1 MSFKN
6 EYINY
11 SKYKANDSIP
21 INKYIGE
28 QESGIVNLLAGAI
41 GGSIQLL
48 IAPTGSGKTN
58 STINILKRYKI
69 KSIFIVPNATNV
81 EQIMNE
87 YDIPGAYGDL
97 SAEDQLSKGDV
108 VVMTWDKFEQIKN
121 IDLSEYIA
129 VVDEIHQTFTDM
141 YREKKIKGLYNNLSK
156 CKGRIDITATPN
168 KLDFNIYE
176 FICEYKQNTQTKY
189 NVKLYNKLNDSEIIN
204 IINNSNKS
212 ALLKDDTAY
221 LEYIKNSINKNSDI
235 ITSSS
240 KDSNATYFEIA
251 NNSSMKNVDVLL
263 NTSVIVAG
271 VNINEPNIT
280 DIIVIGIKD
289 IATIKQYVA
298 RFRNLD
304 EVNVHIFNSNYNQDI
319 SNTYEIEW
327 LVNERFKEINED
339 IEHYNRKN
347 KREFITQKLGLKMIR
362 LEGSNEYYYDNETRE
377 YKVNMPG
384 IRNACYM
391 NYYRNADILSFKEL
405 LMEYFDNVE
414 VIQID
419 EAKNEDRELFNKF
432 LKQTKR
438 EALELLENDLDILVG
453 VNELIRGKVNSNLDR
468 YFKENKL
475 DKDKIL
481 QQINDNNIPELIKV
495 GNIKKVLDLY
505 TKYIVENNFNYELSW
520 YVANL
525 GNRARGKF
533 FDQLNIQVARK
544 VQKKYP
550 ELIDDEI
557 IENRIY
563 NLLVYYFKPGI
574 SYTKEHVDNFLEG
587 LKITSPN
594 LKITEKEIREKL
606 VNIYVIDTKQVRN
619 VPTVGYIYYNNMLPT
634 PGTKLNIYTI
644 KAYKKIADI
653 ADEHQLSEISCK
665 CLNNIIKKRYNNII
679 NSEEAQDIINISD
692 IFVS

>member
-11 SKYKANDSIP
+11 SKYKASDSIQV
-21 INKYIGE
+21 NKYIGE
-28 QESGIVNLLAGAI
+28 QESGIINLLAGAM
-41 GGSIQLL
+41 GGYTQLL

-58 STINILKRYKI
+58 STINILKRYKV

-176 FICEYKQNTQTKY
+176 FVCEYKQNTQTKY
-189 NVKLYNKLNDSEIIN
+189 NVKLYNKLNDSKIIN
-204 IINNSNKS
+204 IINNSKKS

-240 KDSNATYFEIA
+240 KDSNATYFEIV

-280 DIIVIGIKD
+280 DIIVIGVKD

-298 RFRNLD
+298 RFRSLE
-304 EVNVHIFNSNYNQDI
+304 EVNIHIFNSNYNQDI

-327 LVNERFKEINED
+327 LVNERLKEVNED
-339 IEHYNRKN
+339 IEYYNRKN
-347 KREFITQKLGLKMIR
+347 KREFITQKLGLKMIK

-405 LMEYFDNVE
+405 LMEYFENVE
-414 VIQID
+414 VIQIE
-419 EAKNEDRELFNKF
+419 EAKNEDRKLFNDF
-432 LKQTKR
+432 LRQTKR

-520 YVANL
+520 FVANL

-533 FDQLNIQVARK
+533 FEQLNMQVAIK

-550 ELIDDEI
+550 QLIDNEI

-574 SYTKEHVDNFLEG
+574 SYTQEHVDNFLEG
-587 LKITSPN
+587 LKTFLPN
-594 LKITEKEIREKL
+594 LKISSKEIREKL
-606 VNIYVIDTKQVRN
+606 VNIYVIDVKQVKK
-619 VPTVGYIYYNNMLPT
+619 VPTVGYIYYKNMLPT
-634 PGTKLNIYTI
+634 AGTKFKIYTI
-644 KAYKKIADI
+644 KGYKKIADI
-653 ADEHQLSEISCK
+653 IEEYQLSEISCK

-679 NSEEAQDIINISD
+679 NSDEAQDIINISD

>member
-189 NVKLYNKLNDSEIIN
+189 NVKLYNKLNDNEIIK
-204 IINNSNKS
+204 IINKSNKS